1 MRKLNRMIAA
11 SALAVPMALGASGIA
26 VADVAEGSS
35 GVQNQVEALEGN
47 SSDEDDFDRGEIGE
61 DLRDAFGV
69 GDDEGNS
76 NEGNSEEDGLLNG
89 LGDDEG
95 NSDEGNSDEGNSEE
109 DGLLEILEEIFGGG
123 SDEGDSEE
131 DSNLLG

>member
-1 MRKLNRMIAA
+1 MRKLNRVIAA
-11 SALAVPMALGASGIA
+11 GALAVPMALGASGIA

-76 NEGNSEEDGLLNG
+76 
-89 LGDDEG
+89 DEG

>member
-95 NSDEGNSDEGNSEE
+95 NSDEGNSEE

>member
-95 NSDEGNSDEGNSEE
+95 NSDEGNSEE

-123 SDEGDSEE
+123 SDEGDSEG

>member
-76 NEGNSEEDGLLNG
+76 NEGNSD
-89 LGDDEG
+89 
-95 NSDEGNSDEGNSEE
+95 E